1 MGVWVYRSTTNGPG
15 RGKTVLRLTAAAL
28 AVGLLAACVT
38 TPKQAGSGP
47 SYIGRASGKT
57 PLEALSEAKI
67 AAVYRAA
74 VDLVGEQSASANK
87 SRIEQAVRGSENP
100 NAYVFNQTLKILKT
114 GGQPISYE
122 VSIEVNRAALSETLS
137 SLGIAASPVANPP
150 PQPQAA
156 PPKQAESAQPVVASE
171 AQPISP
177 ELTARLQRDLG
188 RMTYMVSFAENSGLD
203 PFLVRSATTSA
214 DAYLADNG
222 IPYVDSGQVEALRK
236 DQQTVYEQETGKS
249 VSITQWIA
257 QRLHADVYIIID
269 ASVSNT
275 TRDGRY
281 LGSADVTLRI
291 FETSTGSGMGAANY
305 QSIQPSVSLTSS
317 KDAVANALQ
326 SSVYK
331 GMGEAV
337 GQARAFLTRDLA
349 SGIAYD
355 LIVLNT
361 PDDRAMNAFMKNL
374 SLRVGDVR
382 LVSWSA
388 QETRYRVTLSG
399 TASDLQDLV
408 YETSAAVPGF
418 SGMGMVTLRGRELT
432 FDTGM

>member
-1 MGVWVYRSTTNGPG
+1 
-15 RGKTVLRLTAAAL
+15 
-28 AVGLLAACVT
+28 
-38 TPKQAGSGP
+38 
-47 SYIGRASGKT
+47 
-57 PLEALSEAKI
+57 
-67 AAVYRAA
+67 
-74 VDLVGEQSASANK
+74 
-87 SRIEQAVRGSENP
+87 
-100 NAYVFNQTLKILKT
+100 
-114 GGQPISYE
+114 
-122 VSIEVNRAALSETLS
+122 
-137 SLGIAASPVANPP
+137 
-150 PQPQAA
+150 
-156 PPKQAESAQPVVASE
+156 
-171 AQPISP
+171 
-177 ELTARLQRDLG
+177 
-188 RMTYMVSFAENSGLD
+188 
-203 PFLVRSATTSA
+203 
-214 DAYLADNG
+214 
-222 IPYVDSGQVEALRK
+222 
-236 DQQTVYEQETGKS
+236 
-249 VSITQWIA
+249 A